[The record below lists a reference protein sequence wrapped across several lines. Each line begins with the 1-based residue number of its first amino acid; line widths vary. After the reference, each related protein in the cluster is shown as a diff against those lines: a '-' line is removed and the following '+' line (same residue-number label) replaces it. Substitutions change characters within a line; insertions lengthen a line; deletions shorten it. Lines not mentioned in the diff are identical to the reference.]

1 MILLFLVV
9 WAVDS
14 FLLNRTTFLA
24 SSIPL
29 SVRVLLGISLVGA
42 GGYLGWSAHESLF
55 GDESGSKRLL
65 DSGVF
70 GICRHPLYLGVVV
83 SLLGLSVTTLSLA
96 SMAVLTVFFLLYDRF
111 ASFEETKLLQAFGE
125 EYREYQRR
133 VPKWFLR

>member
-14 FLLNRTTFLA
+14 FLLKRTTFLA

-29 SVRVLLGISLVGA
+29 LGRVFLGILLVGV

-96 SMAVLTVFFLLYDRF
+96 SMTVLTVFFLVYDRF
-111 ASFEETKLLQAFGE
+111 ASFEEMKLLQVFGE

-133 VPKWFLR
+133 VQKWFLR